1 MSRLAPWRATQGAEA
16 TPMPVY
22 ALTHKHEYGV
32 PTRLFRANP
41 SDWFDL
47 DCEPTPALVD
57 VLAELG
63 VDYRPQEGEE
73 LFLDEVDGAQIVDLE
88 VPARSK

>member
-1 MSRLAPWRATQGAEA
+1 MIEEPT
-16 TPMPVY
+16 MPVY

-32 PTRLFRANP
+32 STRLFRANS

-57 VLAELG
+57 VLVQLS
-63 VDYRPQEGEE
+63 VDYCPEEGEE
-73 LFLDEVDGAQIVDLE
+73 LFLEEIDVAHIVDLRE
-88 VPARSK
+88 PAGSK